1 MEHKDSHNISH
12 SDEKSLIPD
21 ISDHANNHDTGHNET
36 HVSPISLSKYTK
48 ALISSWTKSH
58 HKPNLSPNRISV
70 SQSVSFLAFLYEK
83 MRNAVEFREEHL
95 IRKAAIERIV
105 KRRMVLNENGRD
117 IAELVIKE
125 LLWAR
130 YYENNTI
137 GDDKVRQV
145 QTTIDK
151 YFFLR
156 NELSAGRSSKEQE
169 RIGIFMLEVISC
181 EIEEILSPDYKR
193 EAFINFVYQLLRNH
207 VAPFDGNS
215 LEKDIQ
221 VYIAVERSF
230 AHNDDAL
237 IRYHLL
243 KLMIPEITEIT
254 WKSADRVLPKLYD
267 VYNDIEKALI
277 HPLAD
282 KTRNFINKQGPPF
295 YILRDVFNANTANI
309 ESILCNENQLKHKV
323 DDSCR
328 KRYDETKDRLRRT
341 GVRSFIYIILTKV
354 IFAFILEI
362 PYDVYV
368 LQSISY
374 IPIIV
379 NVIFPPLLMTI
390 IIMSVTVPG
399 DENTKKIYSLIK
411 DIISED
417 PEDPHILETSTIIGK
432 VTKSK
437 SPIFSAAFSLLYLL
451 TYLLSFGSIVYVL
464 TLVNFNPVSQ
474 IIFIFFVTLV
484 TFFAFRVINITR
496 EYFVIDRDGP
506 LTPFIDLFFLP
517 IIRVG
522 QWLSGEVLSKFNIFI
537 FIFDF
542 IIEMPLKVIVEV
554 IDEWARFVRLKKEEM
569 V

>member
-1 MEHKDSHNISH
+1 
-12 SDEKSLIPD
+12 
-21 ISDHANNHDTGHNET
+21 
-36 HVSPISLSKYTK
+36 
-48 ALISSWTKSH
+48 
-58 HKPNLSPNRISV
+58 
-70 SQSVSFLAFLYEK
+70 
-83 MRNAVEFREEHL
+83 
-95 IRKAAIERIV
+95 
-105 KRRMVLNENGRD
+105 
-117 IAELVIKE
+117 
-125 LLWAR
+125 
-130 YYENNTI
+130 
-137 GDDKVRQV
+137 
-145 QTTIDK
+145 
-151 YFFLR
+151 
-156 NELSAGRSSKEQE
+156 
-169 RIGIFMLEVISC
+169 
-181 EIEEILSPDYKR
+181 
-193 EAFINFVYQLLRNH
+193 
-207 VAPFDGNS
+207 
-215 LEKDIQ
+215 
-221 VYIAVERSF
+221 
-230 AHNDDAL
+230 
-237 IRYHLL
+237 
-243 KLMIPEITEIT
+243 
-254 WKSADRVLPKLYD
+254 
-267 VYNDIEKALI
+267 
-277 HPLAD
+277 
-282 KTRNFINKQGPPF
+282 
-295 YILRDVFNANTANI
+295 
-309 ESILCNENQLKHKV
+309 
-323 DDSCR
+323 
-328 KRYDETKDRLRRT
+328 
-341 GVRSFIYIILTKV
+341 
-354 IFAFILEI
+354 
-362 PYDVYV
+362 
-368 LQSISY
+368 
-374 IPIIV
+374 
-379 NVIFPPLLMTI
+379 MTI